1 MTFEECVARFNHTCQ
16 KHRDFGA
23 CDSEPHHIFDNL
35 IRRALKG
42 KPVTIP
48 TTAQGW
54 ELYSDM
60 DGADIVAASL
70 ANDAEPCVEMAKQA
84 SKIVMFVED

>member
-1 MTFEECVARFNHTCQ
+1 MTFNERLARFNHTCQ
-16 KHRDFGA
+16 NHRQFGA
-23 CDSEPHHIFDNL
+23 CDSEPQHIFRGL

-54 ELYSDM
+54 EIYSDM
-60 DGADIVAASL
+60 DGADIVAATL
-70 ANDAEPCVEMAKQA
+70 AADVEPCVEMAKQA
-84 SKIVMFVED
+84 SNIVMFAED

>member
-1 MTFEECVARFNHTCQ
+1 MTFDECVARFNKTRQ
-16 KHRDFGA
+16 NHRQFGT
-23 CDSEPHHIFDNL
+23 CDSEPYHIFRNL

-54 ELYSDM
+54 EIYSDM
-60 DGADIVAASL
+60 DGADIVAATL
-70 ANDAEPCVEMAKQA
+70 AADVEPCVEMAKQA
-84 SKIVMFVED
+84 SNIVMFAED

>member
-1 MTFEECVARFNHTCQ
+1 MTFNECVARFNKTCQ
-16 KHRDFGA
+16 ANSHFGA
-23 CDSEPHHIFDNL
+23 CDSEPQHIFRGL

-54 ELYSDM
+54 EIYSDM
-60 DGADIVAASL
+60 DGADKVASL
-70 ANDAEPCVEMAKQA
+70 MADAAGPAVEMAKQA
-84 SKIVMFVED
+84 SNIVMFAED